1 MAGSSAQAKL
11 REALTGGSSTA
22 AKEKG
27 PQPTDGVLT
36 ITPDTPEAA
45 RIRRSVVDCAFTTSD
60 YLEQK
65 DGASVTERVPS
76 TAPCRRPRPKAVD
89 APSKYQHGSEDRS
102 EELIQP

>member
-11 REALTGGSSTA
+11 REALTGGSSTT

-65 DGASVTERVPS
+65 DGASVAAR
-76 TAPCRRPRPKAVD
+76 CRPPRRAVVQGQAVD
-89 APSKYQHGSEDRS
+89 APSKHRHDSEAAASNSGSHN
-102 EELIQP
+102 

>member
-60 YLEQK
+60 YLEQN
-65 DGASVTERVPS
+65 DGAFVAAR
-76 TAPCRRPRPKAVD
+76 CRSPRRAVVRG
-89 APSKYQHGSEDRS
+89 QGC
-102 EELIQP
+102 